1 MTYPPTAQSRP
12 PTVTTARIYL
22 TEQLDREEVSQYAIT
37 VQAQD
42 TTSQPLTGTAQITIN
57 VLDYNDNSPLFD
69 EDTFIFEVYEETLLE
84 DNNRVIGS
92 INVCIQPQNNC
103 RLHKYYYR
111 VHLML

>member
-1 MTYPPTAQSRP
+1 MTYPPTVQSRP

-22 TEQLDREEVSQYAIT
+22 TEQLDREEVSQYTIT

-84 DNNRVIGS
+84 NNNRVIGS
-92 INVCIQPQNNC
+92 INVCIYTATEKSQVTY
-103 RLHKYYYR
+103 H
-111 VHLML
+111 VHFML